1 MLTWDLHGLQ
11 QLPVDAGVAL
21 HGVDEAERE
30 ELVVVVVGVI
40 QCCKQSTKERPVR
53 KRKSVFSS

>member
-1 MLTWDLHGLQ
+1 MLTWDLNRLE

-30 ELVVVVVGVI
+30 QLVVVVVGVI
-40 QCCKQSTKERPVR
+40 QSCKQSAKERPVR
-53 KRKSVFSS
+53 KSKGVFSY

>member
-30 ELVVVVVGVI
+30 ELIVVVVSVVECG
-40 QCCKQSTKERPVR
+40 KQGTQERSANE
-53 KRKSVFSS
+53 KQQ

>member
-30 ELVVVVVGVI
+30 ELVVVVVSVV
-40 QCCKQSTKERPVR
+40 QCSKQGTQ
-53 KRKSVFSS
+53 KRSANQKKR